1 MALLCYSDL
10 SDGRAAASTLDG
22 LNAALKGWVF
32 GLLADIAIQD
42 RSSRPIERFTVSLG
56 DRSVEAE
63 GIALEA
69 IRLIKYAQEQLLS
82 RNAYLRYLCPDCP
95 RDGRSSCR
103 RGKNPFPSVRTAP
116 TPEVQFAGIRVRPT
130 LPLPTASKVVER
142 LQLMASTFQQSP
154 VSEEDASARARFLL
168 HLRHMANQWRARGI
182 DDRAVDVEEPDPVV
196 FYGKVLLT
204 LSSANNV
211 ERESTDAR
219 HSPVNFI
226 AAVLKTLASQLV
238 TLSVSV
244 ARDAVVAALV
254 ARNAAIEGDV
264 AIVDAFTSSWLGLGR
279 PEMWREA
286 VEAALLGDWVDTLG
300 VCLSKDAEVM
310 DLLKRHAHVEH
321 LHLQPIWER
330 KARGYRLRLLEE
342 PLSEGLVLR
351 DVVTDGRLPE
361 DSVVGQLEDDR
372 VSAVLRSL
380 TPGER
385 AVAEEYGASR
395 MTWSQAAE
403 AAGADASFGERVRT
417 KLKRLGKRQQAR
429 AAAAVR
435 STAAAVW

>member
-103 RGKNPFPSVRTAP
+103 RGKKPFPSVSTAP
-116 TPEVQFAGIRVRPT
+116 TPEVQFAGIRVGPT

-142 LQLMASTFQQSP
+142 LQLMASTFQESP

-168 HLRHMANQWRARGI
+168 HLRHIANQWRARGI
-182 DDRAVDVEEPDPVV
+182 DDRAVDVEEPDPVM

-238 TLSVSV
+238 TLSVSLFQ
-244 ARDAVVAALV
+244 AGGADRELDSPAQ
-254 ARNAAIEGDV
+254 RR
-264 AIVDAFTSSWLGLGR
+264 SSW
-279 PEMWREA
+279 
-286 VEAALLGDWVDTLG
+286 
-300 VCLSKDAEVM
+300 
-310 DLLKRHAHVEH
+310 
-321 LHLQPIWER
+321 
-330 KARGYRLRLLEE
+330 
-342 PLSEGLVLR
+342 
-351 DVVTDGRLPE
+351 
-361 DSVVGQLEDDR
+361 
-372 VSAVLRSL
+372 
-380 TPGER
+380 
-385 AVAEEYGASR
+385 
-395 MTWSQAAE
+395 
-403 AAGADASFGERVRT
+403 
-417 KLKRLGKRQQAR
+417 
-429 AAAAVR
+429 
-435 STAAAVW
+435 